1 MSNISFNKA
10 NIKMQLLLCNVVLL
24 ILQSV
29 EHEETGNRD
38 GRIVLVPISNVTTFQ
53 GEHSEREGGNVASTV
68 VNYQLRGNY
77 GNRYK
82 SRRRERGR
90 RRDCSQ
96 VDAAS
101 SQ

>member
-1 MSNISFNKA
+1 
-10 NIKMQLLLCNVVLL
+10 MQLSLYNAALP

-29 EHEETGNRD
+29 EHDEETGNRD
-38 GRIVLVPISNVTTFQ
+38 ERVALVPVSNITTLR

-82 SRRRERGR
+82 SRRRESAPARLFAGR
-90 RRDCSQ
+90 RS
-96 VDAAS
+96 
-101 SQ
+101 